1 MNYILIVQE
10 DVSEDLY
17 EAALYYETQQK
28 DLGRKFI
35 ADWENTTELLIRN
48 PLGFQKTQ
56 KTYRHIAL
64 KKFPYLIIYEVHKDE
79 IFVSRFINARREP
92 IKRYK

>member
-10 DVSEDLY
+10 DVAEDLY
-17 EAALYYETQQK
+17 ESAFYYENRQK

-35 ADWENTTELLIRN
+35 SDWEDTLELLIRN

-56 KTYRHIAL
+56 KTYRHISL
-64 KKFPYLIIYEVHKDE
+64 KKFPSLIIYKVHKNE
-79 IFVSRFINARREP
+79 IFVSRLINANREP